1 VTARRIFKLRYERML
16 DVVENP
22 EPKNLLDLPLALRQ
36 MLVDGNS
43 LVHQANREHRLKLAF
58 TVGRSLRQ
66 EHKEMAALG
75 LPMPDTH
82 LLARFPPNEPKID
95 ISLDQLLAF
104 DAVKLDGNFYSF
116 HELLDACANKLG
128 GVHFDPN
135 GEKHKVV
142 RDIQKL
148 GEFLESQGIGSA
160 FSVLLL
166 LARTSLLGLRP
177 LYEAISDK

>member
-1 VTARRIFKLRYERML
+1 MHAI
-16 DVVENP
+16 VENP
-22 EPKNLLDLPLALRQ
+22 EPKSLLDLPLTLRQ

-43 LVHQANREHRLKLAF
+43 LVHQANREHKLKLAF
-58 TVGRSLRQ
+58 TVGLSLRQ
-66 EHKEMAALG
+66 EHEEMIALG
-75 LPMPDTH
+75 LPIPDTH
-82 LLARFPPNEPKID
+82 LLTRFPPNEPKTD

-104 DAVKLDGNFYSF
+104 EAVKLNANYYSF
-116 HELLDACANKLG
+116 HKLLDACANKLG
-128 GVHFDPN
+128 GVHYDPN
-135 GEKHKVV
+135 GGKHEVV

-166 LARTSLLGLRP
+166 LARTSFLGLRP